1 MGNIPI
7 KYLTHENFEKYG
19 RILMPNEEDMKRYPQ
34 GRFYILEKAESKG
47 WRMAYLEDSSRERVF
62 LSNHPNTKETF
73 EPLDG
78 MAVLVVAPPK
88 EPEAIEAFILDKPIL
103 LKEGVWH
110 SEPLVFSK
118 KVLIRINENL
128 EVESEYY
135 LLPYKI
141 KSELFTEPFD
151 PSESV
156 RRLEGLG
163 YEINS
168 NGVYRKKTI
177 TEL

>member
-19 RILMPNEEDMKRYPQ
+19 RILMPNEEDMKRYTQ

-88 EPEAIEAFILDKPIL
+88 EPEAIEAFILDKP
-103 LKEGVWH
+103 
-110 SEPLVFSK
+110 SK
-118 KVLIRINENL
+118 DFGA
-128 EVESEYY
+128 S
-135 LLPYKI
+135 
-141 KSELFTEPFD
+141 
-151 PSESV
+151 
-156 RRLEGLG
+156 
-163 YEINS
+163 
-168 NGVYRKKTI
+168 
-177 TEL
+177 